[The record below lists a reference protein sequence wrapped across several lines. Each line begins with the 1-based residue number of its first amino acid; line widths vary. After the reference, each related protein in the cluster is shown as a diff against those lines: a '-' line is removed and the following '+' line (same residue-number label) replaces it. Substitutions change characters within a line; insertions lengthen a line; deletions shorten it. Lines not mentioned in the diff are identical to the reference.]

1 MEPLSQMGQEKIQ
14 NPSELVEIVND
25 FYRRLAALEFA
36 AKMTRQ
42 YQSRLSTAR

>member
-1 MEPLSQMGQEKIQ
+1 MEPLSQIGQDKIE

-25 FYRRLAALEFA
+25 LYRRIAALEFA

-42 YQSRLSTAR
+42 YQSR